1 MEINLKTQWNKLNS
15 LFRVAIILFLFLFS
29 QFTVIWSQTITF
41 SENSLTIKKAFAEI
55 EKQTDMSVDYD
66 ESVLNIHKK
75 IELGTGNKN
84 LDETL
89 NQILQG
95 TNCSYV
101 IKNNHIVIS
110 AENKKQEKENLVV
123 TGTITDEHGE
133 PIIGANV
140 MERGTTNGCISD
152 IDGNYSLSVKGNS
165 VLLFSYIG
173 YISKEIAVN
182 NQKMINVRLMEDTQK
197 LEEVVVVGY
206 GVQKKVNLTG
216 AVSVVKGEEMTKRP
230 VTNATSMLQG
240 QVPGLRVVNGSGQS
254 GNNKVSLRVRG
265 QGTYSDAGSDPLVLI
280 NGVPGDLSN
289 LDPNAIESIS
299 VLKDAA
305 SAAVYGAR
313 AANGVV
319 LVTTKTGI
327 NKKTSISY
335 SGNFAIY
342 SPTRMLNVVTNSV
355 DYMNLWNEA
364 KANSGISSGLY
375 PQDIIDQYKNAKP
388 GDPEYP
394 NYDWLGEHI
403 HSTFSHNHNVAV
415 SGGSDKMSYN
425 VSMYYAD
432 ENGTMDGHGYKKYNF
447 TADLQSQITKWMKFG
462 SYVGFMRGDRKR
474 PYEGGTDGSF
484 TSIFAQAPTYAPQR
498 SDGSWV
504 YKAYPWESNN
514 KNVIALVGNDALRK
528 NTSYDVNAQAWLTI
542 DIVKGLSWHTKGAV
556 RMIAEREKEWRPL
569 VKLYNYHSGEYMNEL
584 DVGAKGLNSN
594 DYHTFYTYLY
604 SYLKYDVS
612 TKDQNHNFGLQ
623 LGYSQETNDYDWL
636 KGYRKDFPFPLTEID
651 AGSKELQEA
660 EGNLEQWS
668 LMGIFG
674 RFNYNYLS
682 KYLLEANLRY
692 DGSSKFL
699 PENRWDFFYGFS
711 GGWRLTEENFMKNV
725 KFLNELKLRLS
736 YGVVGNQSGISR
748 YDGRQLYNFNSVN
761 GAYLGDGRVSYVKSN
776 GEIAT
781 TGRSWERIHNYNLG
795 VDFQLF
801 NSRLQGTVE
810 LFMKKNNNMLIA
822 VTYPGILGD
831 KAPASNSGKFEAK
844 GYEGTLTWSD
854 KIGKVNYHI
863 GGTFTY
869 ADNKLVDY
877 GGVTVF
883 KSGFIDKQ
891 QGYSLN
897 SVFGLK
903 YCGKI
908 QTEEQLRKYKYQYYN
923 GNGIGIPSDIR
934 LGDNM
939 YEDVNGDGVLDEKDY
954 VYLGSDDPKISYSFN
969 LGLEWNNFDFSA
981 VFQGVAK
988 RTIFRDSSND
998 NYRIPMKAAHL
1009 NSTTQSV
1016 GDVWSP
1022 ENRGGRYPTYTNIN
1036 SINDYNYQCSSWSVE
1051 NGNYLRLKSVTLGY
1065 NFPTSLLNKIRVI
1078 SRMRVY
1084 VSGNDLWEVSK
1095 INDGWDPEA
1104 SRKVSGNGRFP
1115 FNRTCTVG
1123 LDLTF

>member
-1 MEINLKTQWNKLNS
+1 MKRRGLIFNS
-15 LFRVAIILFLFLFS
+15 RPDKAAMFVLGLMLGLCPVSQAWADTNITDSQVVA
-29 QFTVIWSQTITF
+29 QAQKKVKGQVIDATGEPLIGV
-41 SENSLTIKKAFAEI
+41 NI
-55 EKQTDMSVDYD
+55 SV
-66 ESVLNIHKK
+66 IG
-75 IELGTGNKN
+75 GT
-84 LDETL
+84 E
-89 NQILQG
+89 
-95 TNCSYV
+95 
-101 IKNNHIVIS
+101 
-110 AENKKQEKENLVV
+110 
-123 TGTITDEHGE
+123 GTIT
-133 PIIGANV
+133 
-140 MERGTTNGCISD
+140 D
-152 IDGNYSLSVKGNS
+152 IDGNYAINVPAGAKLK
-165 VLLFSYIG
+165 FSYIG
-173 YISKEIAVN
+173 YKDQIIDVAAQTV
-182 NQKMINVRLMEDTQK
+182 INVKLQEDSEV
-197 LEEVVVVGY
+197 LDEVVVVGY
-206 GVQKKVNLTG
+206 GSQKKETLTG
-216 AVSVVKGEEMTKRP
+216 AVTVVSDKMLTNKGSMSSP
-230 VTNATSMLQG
+230 VQALQG
-240 QVPGLRVVNGSGQS
+240 QVPGVIITRSSGAPGDESWGMKLRGA
-254 GNNKVSLRVRG
+254 VSANS
-265 QGTYSDAGSDPLVLI
+265 TDPLVI
-280 NGVPGDLSN
+280 IDGVEYESVNELRLLNSAD
-289 LDPNAIESIS
+289 IESINF
-299 VLKDAA
+299 LKDA
-305 SAAVYGAR
+305 SAAIYGSK
-313 AANGVV
+313 AAGGVV
-319 LVTTKTGI
+319 LVTTKQAKEGKAKI
-327 NKKTSISY
+327 EY
-335 SGNFAIY
+335 SGSYTHKFVGLQPKMMSIDQWSDAIIAA
-342 SPTRMLNVVTNSV
+342 RTN
-355 DYMNLWNEA
+355 DGKGADDQWIQYAKLA
-364 KANSGISSGLY
+364 KAYKGGYIDLSVNPNPITAFGDVDDY
-375 PQDIIDQYKNAKP
+375 VFMDTNWQDVLFGNA
-388 GDPEYP
+388 G
-394 NYDWLGEHI
+394 
-403 HSTFSHNHNVAV
+403 STQHNLSV
-415 SGGSDKMSYN
+415 SGGNDKSLYRLSVGYMYDDSTLKWGNNSNKRFNLRLTNTVKLTDDFTIESVIAYNRQDQVSPTMIGSVLTSSYPQPGLP
-425 VSMYYAD
+425 SS
-432 ENGTMDGHGYKKYNF
+432 TMDGKPYHWGGNYTPNWYAELGGDNNLKVSGINISENLKYKLTSYLDAVVNLGY
-447 TADLQSQITKWMKFG
+447 
-462 SYVGFMRGDRKR
+462 
-474 PYEGGTDGSF
+474 
-484 TSIFAQAPTYAPQR
+484 
-498 SDGSWV
+498 
-504 YKAYPWESNN
+504 
-514 KNVIALVGNDALRK
+514 
-528 NTSYDVNAQAWLTI
+528 NTSTATRDA
-542 DIVKGLSWHTKGAV
+542 VK
-556 RMIAEREKEWRPL
+556 
-569 VKLYNYHSGEYMNEL
+569 
-584 DVGAKGLNSN
+584 NSI
-594 DYHTFYTYLY
+594 TWYTYDGTLSTAKPNAIYNPNQASTEY
-604 SYLKYDVS
+604 SKSFARTDYYSVSGYLNFHQTFAEKHTVSAMLGAQYNLKEYDYTVV
-612 TKDQNHNFGLQ
+612 TAKDVQSSLEILNGSGDIF
-623 LGYSQETNDYDWL
+623 L
-636 KGYRKDFPFPLTEID
+636 KNSAKTSSPD
-651 AGSKELQEA
+651 KWQEA
-660 EGNLEQWS
+660 MMS
-668 LMGIFG
+668 YFG

-969 LGLEWNNFDFSA
+969 LGLEWNNFDLSA